1 MDKSIINSLKQ
12 SPLYNLSMANK
23 ELFHSNFLAWFGRVY
38 PKLFHDFINDLLED
52 KYQGWDKG
60 LEDNTFH
67 VEREFQHFDIC
78 VIDKDGRIRL
88 VIENKIKSIP
98 TKKQL
103 EGYVNDVQKTNS
115 KKNDAVPV
123 AFILLSMNTDF
134 QDEKNKDL
142 DAIAWIRVDYKK
154 LSTALSKIKIKDD
167 YHQQLIDDYCLYVEN
182 LQTVIEEYDKTVKF
196 LITPEEEQTLKELD
210 IHDLCGKR
218 RMQLFYQILYNK
230 LSKTYI
236 FVGNREELRTGASN
250 KKIYMGW
257 GFSHSSPMLTIIF
270 KTNRG
275 DDAQIQI
282 QGQQYRHGIE
292 IADEQMQKRIIRNKK
307 GKNDLSEEGK
317 KYILD
322 NYAEI
327 LLGNDVIKYYP
338 TFSDNQELGQR
349 EDYCKFAPKNQV
361 AGKYLCFV
369 YQYVKIPMNI
379 DIYQL
384 ADELCKD
391 VDRIWGILRPASSA
405 K

>member
-1 MDKSIINSLKQ
+1 MDKGIINTLKQ
-12 SPLYNLSMANK
+12 SPLYNLSLANK
-23 ELFHSNFLAWFGRVY
+23 ELFHSNFIAWFGRVY
-38 PKLFHDFINDLLED
+38 PKLFRDFINDLLED

-60 LEDNTFH
+60 LEDNSFH
-67 VEREFQHFDIC
+67 VEREFLHFDIC
-78 VIDKDGRIRL
+78 VIDNDGRIRL

-115 KKNDAVPV
+115 KKKDAVPV
-123 AFILLSMNTDF
+123 AYILLSMNADF

-142 DAIAWIRVDYKK
+142 SVLKWIYVDYRKV
-154 LSTALSKIKIKDD
+154 SDALSKKRPDD
-167 YHQQLIDDYCLYVEN
+167 NYHQQLIGDYCHYIEN
-182 LQTVIEEYDKTVKF
+182 LQTVIEEYDKTNKF